1 MPPPPPLP
9 KCTKAP
15 PTCLHSSLAIWG
27 SPRKLITSGTPLCLF
42 PENMERRSLCCSKK
56 KTVQYSLASF
66 FYSDLHVHAGKTAAL
81 EKLFRT
87 RRGFLLIMKCVACSS
102 TLFFARLAS
111 FSEAVSIQTEGK
123 ERRKRTDALTKKRK
137 RV

>member
-1 MPPPPPLP
+1 MQP
-9 KCTKAP
+9 KKD
-15 PTCLHSSLAIWG
+15 G
-27 SPRKLITSGTPLCLF
+27 SVITRFL
-42 PENMERRSLCCSKK
+42 
-56 KTVQYSLASF
+56 
-66 FYSDLHVHAGKTAAL
+66 FYSDLHVHSGKTAAL

-87 RRGFLLIMKCVACSS
+87 RRGFLLIVQCVACSS

>member
-1 MPPPPPLP
+1 MQQ
-9 KCTKAP
+9 K
-15 PTCLHSSLAIWG
+15 
-27 SPRKLITSGTPLCLF
+27 KL
-42 PENMERRSLCCSKK
+42 
-56 KTVQYSLASF
+56 VQYSLASF

-87 RRGFLLIMKCVACSS
+87 RRGFLLIVQCVACSS

-111 FSEAVSIQTEGK
+111 FSEVVSIQTEGK